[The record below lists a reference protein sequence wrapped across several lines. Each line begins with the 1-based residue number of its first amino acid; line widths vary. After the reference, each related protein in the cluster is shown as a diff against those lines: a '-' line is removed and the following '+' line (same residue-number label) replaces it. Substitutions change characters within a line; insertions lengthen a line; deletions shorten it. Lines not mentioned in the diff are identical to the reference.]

1 MYTALHW
8 AAYGD
13 EPLCIS
19 TLVQVLTLLA
29 LLVQTY
35 TCGHLRRRY
44 VFVRILVQTYA
55 YWYKRTHTHTGGAAC
70 ICPHTMHSSAYCW
83 YPLVQSGADVQALTL
98 LALLVQTYTYGH
110 LRRRYV
116 FLRVLRVC
124 AGAVWRGCACVHVC
138 GPNGARRSSLS
149 RQHPSVSRTY
159 PQVRALSKKKK
170 YTWYIYKKVHIVY
183 KKKVR
188 KNVHIA
194 WATPAGGV
202 ATARHTEVC
211 MYVLRATNTR
221 RSTSIRTWVCRA
233 LIRWC
238 FSTLSLYHCA
248 CRTLI
253 RRRSLYLLYWYKST
267 RTTMCVLILP
277 RTAIYVSSYY

>member
-1 MYTALHW
+1 M
-8 AAYGD
+8 
-13 EPLCIS
+13 
-19 TLVQVLTLLA
+19 
-29 LLVQTY
+29 
-35 TCGHLRRRY
+35 
-44 VFVRILVQTYA
+44 
-55 YWYKRTHTHTGGAAC
+55 
-70 ICPHTMHSSAYCW
+70 
-83 YPLVQSGADVQALTL
+83 
-98 LALLVQTYTYGH
+98 YTYGH
-110 LRRRYV
+110 LRLRYV
-116 FLRVLRVC
+116 FVRVLLVY

-138 GPNGARRSSLS
+138 GPDGARRRSLS

-277 RTAIYVSSYY
+277 RTAIYVSSYYYICVLILLYMCPHTTICVLILPYMCPHTTIYVSSYYYICVLILLHVSSYYYYVYI